1 MTYKP
6 SGKKITSV
14 CDDCKQLLR
23 EADAVYATWFKPS
36 KRLCRACFSKE
47 IDIDLTGVKL

>member
-6 SGKKITSV
+6 SGKKISTT

-23 EADAVYATWFKPS
+23 EAQAYYTLEG
-36 KRLCRACFSKE
+36 KRLCRICMAKYL
-47 IDIDLTGVKL
+47 DIQEMP